1 MKKQKSK
8 SLILKQIMSETDEKL
23 AAIPEFDASG
33 TPIEFTTDYDMYID
47 GIANIKFIE
56 GENHIHYPFDKTIA
70 LSTQVSKS
78 RALWSHTII
87 DIFSIDCKFIIISC
101 IIFIDKISKAA

>member
-8 SLILKQIMSETDEKL
+8 SLILNQMMSDTDEKL

-56 GENHIHYPFDKTIA
+56 GDNHIHYPFDKTIA
-70 LSTQVSKS
+70 TLLVEDELEQRNNEPTMEDIHDNRNKHKS
-78 RALWSHTII
+78 
-87 DIFSIDCKFIIISC
+87 
-101 IIFIDKISKAA
+101 

>member
-8 SLILKQIMSETDEKL
+8 SLILEQITTEADEKL

-70 LSTQVSKS
+70 TLLVEDELEQRNNEPTMEDIHDNRNKHKS
-78 RALWSHTII
+78 
-87 DIFSIDCKFIIISC
+87 
-101 IIFIDKISKAA
+101 

>member
-8 SLILKQIMSETDEKL
+8 SLILEQITTEAYEKL

-70 LSTQVSKS
+70 TLLVEDELEQRNNEPTMEDLNDYRNKY
-78 RALWSHTII
+78 
-87 DIFSIDCKFIIISC
+87 
-101 IIFIDKISKAA
+101 

>member
-1 MKKQKSK
+1 MKKLKSK
-8 SLILKQIMSETDEKL
+8 SLILNQIIDDADEKL

-56 GENHIHYPFDKTIA
+56 GENHIHYPFDKTVA
-70 LSTQVSKS
+70 TLLVEDELQNRKDEPTME
-78 RALWSHTII
+78 
-87 DIFSIDCKFIIISC
+87 DINDNGN
-101 IIFIDKISKAA
+101 